1 MRLDY
6 RTGLQDR
13 ATGPGYRLTPDFPRT
28 STTFGIRTE
37 RYKTIRYHGIWDTN
51 EIYDLQSDPHEIQ
64 NLIDAP
70 EHQEKIAGFANEIYE
85 WLETTDGTNIP
96 LKKLVRP
103 RFGDHR
109 NQSVL

>member
-1 MRLDY
+1 MGKTKPAPTRLPI
-6 RTGLQDR
+6 TASECGWT
-13 ATGPGYRLTPDFPRT
+13 TGPGYRLTPDFPQT

-70 EHQEKIAGFANEIYE
+70 EHQEKIAGLLTSFMS
-85 WLETTDGTNIP
+85 G
-96 LKKLVRP
+96 
-103 RFGDHR
+103 
-109 NQSVL
+109 